1 MINDFKKGE
10 NMKPQNLQQL
20 LKVMEDM
27 ADLEMALA
35 DLYQTCSDTFPDDTH
50 FWTAIKRQEE
60 GHADS
65 LRKIAALVAANPQE
79 FAIDRTF
86 NPAAIK
92 TIKNGV
98 MVHIDALKRAEISRA
113 KMMTIARDIEGSLI
127 EANYSKL
134 VKTNNVQFMDVISR
148 IDNETTAHKNL
159 MIKKIA
165 SIEVR

>member
-1 MINDFKKGE
+1 
-10 NMKPQNLQQL
+10 
-20 LKVMEDM
+20 MEDM
-27 ADLEMALA
+27 ADLELALA
-35 DLYQTCSDTFPDDTH
+35 SLYQTCSETFPEDTH
-50 FWTAIKRQEE
+50 FWTVIRRQEE

-79 FAIDRTF
+79 FAVDRTF
-86 NPAAIK
+86 NAAAIK

-98 MVHIDALKRAEISRA
+98 MMHIDALKRGEIPRA

-134 VKTNNVQFMDVISR
+134 VKTSNVQFMDVINR
-148 IDNETTAHKNL
+148 IGNETAVHKNL
-159 MIKKIA
+159 MVKKIA

>member
-1 MINDFKKGE
+1 MN
-10 NMKPQNLQQL
+10 PQTLPQL

-35 DLYQTCSDTFPDDTH
+35 TLYQTCSETFPEDVH
-50 FWTAIKRQEE
+50 FWTVIKRQEE
-60 GHADS
+60 SHADS

-79 FAIDRTF
+79 FVVDRTF
-86 NPAAIK
+86 NATAIK

-98 MVHIDALKRAEISRA
+98 MMHIDALKRAEIPRA

-134 VKTNNVQFMDVISR
+134 VKTSNVHFMEVISR
-148 IDNETTAHKNL
+148 IDSETAAHKNL

>member
-1 MINDFKKGE
+1 MN
-10 NMKPQNLQQL
+10 PQTLPQM

-35 DLYQTCSDTFPDDTH
+35 SLYQTCSETFPEDTH
-50 FWTAIKRQEE
+50 FWTAIKHQEE

-65 LRKIAALVAANPQE
+65 LRKIAALVAASPQE
-79 FAIDRTF
+79 FTVDRTF
-86 NPAAIK
+86 NATAVK

-98 MVHIDALKRAEISRA
+98 VMHIDALKRGEIPRA

-127 EANYSKL
+127 EAKYSQL
-134 VKTNNVQFMDVISR
+134 VKTSNVQFMDVISR
-148 IDNETTAHKNL
+148 IDNETSAHKNL

>member
-1 MINDFKKGE
+1 MN
-10 NMKPQNLQQL
+10 PQTLQQL

-27 ADLEMALA
+27 ADLEITLA
-35 DLYQTCSDTFPDDTH
+35 SLYQTCSERFPEDTH
-50 FWTAIKRQEE
+50 FWTAIKHQEQ

-79 FAIDRTF
+79 FALDRTF
-86 NPAAIK
+86 NSAAIK

-98 MVHIDALKRAEISRA
+98 MMHIDALKRGEISRTR
-113 KMMTIARDIEGSLI
+113 MMTIARDIEGSLI

-134 VKTNNVQFMDVISR
+134 VKTNNVQFMEVISR
-148 IDNETTAHKNL
+148 IGDETKAHKNL

-165 SIEVR
+165 STEVR